1 MVEAPG
7 NQLWVPDSPSHLCPV
22 LILTA
27 LYFGTVKET
36 TKDLGRTML
45 SWARLLCMKLILYT
59 AKTRAELLEPHSHAD
74 AHQSLPSG
82 KHAGVN
88 LLTKTRSLPFL
99 TPV

>member
-1 MVEAPG
+1 MGQAPVHEAHS
-7 NQLWVPDSPSHLCPV
+7 LHC
-22 LILTA
+22 
-27 LYFGTVKET
+27 K
-36 TKDLGRTML
+36 
-45 SWARLLCMKLILYT
+45 
-59 AKTRAELLEPHSHAD
+59 ELLEPHSHAD